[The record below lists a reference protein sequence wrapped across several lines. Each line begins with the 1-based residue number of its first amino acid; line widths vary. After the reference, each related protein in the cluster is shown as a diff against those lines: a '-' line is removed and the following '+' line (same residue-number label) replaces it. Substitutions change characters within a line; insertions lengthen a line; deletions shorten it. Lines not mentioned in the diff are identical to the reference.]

1 MSKGSVPF
9 WLRTAS
15 FGGLVG
21 ALGALVI
28 SGLSAMAMKR
38 LGVEMQWLQVAGSGA
53 AGGLAGNWI
62 LRGGMALL
70 RRSGRA
76 SQPLERFVVYFVMGF
91 VLSLVLGGAL
101 MYVVFQGRQGA
112 IGPAL
117 FTVIG
122 WMVGLLASSLPLA
135 IRELQ

>member
-1 MSKGSVPF
+1 MMSEG
-9 WLRTAS
+9 AS
-15 FGGLVG
+15 FGGVVGAVG
-21 ALGALVI
+21 ALLI
-28 SGLSAMAMKR
+28 SGLSAMAMRR
-38 LGVEMQWLQVAGSGA
+38 LGVEMQWMQVAASGA

-62 LRGGMALL
+62 LRGSMALI

-76 SQPLERFVVYFVMGF
+76 AQPLERFVVYFVMGF

-101 MYVVFQGRQGA
+101 LYVLFEGRQGA
-112 IGPAL
+112 IGPGL

-135 IRELQ
+135 IRELGNS